1 VDAYRAVLEESIRC
15 RMASDFPLGT
25 ENSGGIDSAAIT
37 AYLAHF
43 LGEPGD
49 RLHSFGFAFCEQEP
63 AYILETSRATG
74 IKHNYIITNPM
85 AVDTTDEDITRALHV
100 LGYPQE
106 HSIGTEHMVFYGEC
120 ARRDIRTL
128 FSGFGG
134 DEVVSNPGALLRYEL
149 LDSHAYG
156 NLWNILRGDPLS
168 RTLRLIKATTIG
180 RRSPDYRPDFLI
192 AWQARWPH
200 QALSS
205 ELVEDLGLQRE
216 YMETAR
222 HDAPYRRINDWILQ
236 GLLNMPYIAWR
247 FEAGTLLAASYGV
260 EYRWPLWDSRLVQ
273 QYLST
278 PSLEKAGPKGMGR
291 YLHRRAIQDVV
302 PGRIA
307 WKPSKDM
314 GYAALHDE
322 IRAARLMAAAGRMN
336 RLDAQ
341 LHPGVAALLDR
352 SKLQRQVHDA
362 LQGQGD
368 HDFLFMFETTVNAI
382 RWLDAWFKTDAAL

>member
-1 VDAYRAVLEESIRC
+1 
-15 RMASDFPLGT
+15 MASDFPLGT

-63 AYILETSRATG
+63 AYILETSRVKG
-74 IKHNYIITNPM
+74 IKHNYIVTNPM
-85 AVDTTDEDITRALHV
+85 AVDTTDEDIARALRV
-100 LGYPQE
+100 LGYPQQ
-106 HSIGTEHMVFYGEC
+106 HSIGTEHMVFYAEC
-120 ARRDIRTL
+120 ARRDIRAL

-134 DEVVSNPGALLRYEL
+134 DEVVSNSGALLRYEL

-168 RTLRLIKATTIG
+168 RTLRLLKATTIG
-180 RRSPDYRPDFLI
+180 RRSPGYRSNFVI
-192 AWQARWPH
+192 AWKARWPH

-205 ELVEDLGLQRE
+205 ELVEALGLQRE

-236 GLLNMPYIAWR
+236 GLLHMPYIASR
-247 FEAGTLLAASYGV
+247 FEAGTLLAGSYGV
-260 EYRWPLWDSRLVQ
+260 EYRWPLWDARLVQ

-314 GYAALHDE
+314 GYAALHDG
-322 IRAARLMAAAGRMN
+322 IRAARLISAADRMQQ
-336 RLDAQ
+336 LDAE
-341 LHPGVAALLDR
+341 LNAGVGALLDR
-352 SKLQRQVHDA
+352 SKLRRQIHDA
-362 LQGQGD
+362 LQGHGD
-368 HDFLFMFETTVNAI
+368 HDFLFMFEATVNAI
-382 RWLDAWFKTDAAL
+382 RWLDTWLKSDTEL